1 MRRSAVLAAA
11 VLLAAC
17 FGGDDDAGPDESA
30 PAPGS
35 DESAMRLGIAGPLV
49 VDPAAAS
56 LASPSDLMVLDLLY
70 DGLTRRDAAG
80 VPQPALATEWD
91 ANDELTAFQFQL
103 DAAATFSSG
112 RAVTPD
118 DVIASLERVIA
129 AGDSSLAAL
138 SLEAVKGFGAF
149 ADGDAEHVS
158 GLTSPSA
165 GTVRVELTTPLSV
178 LPSILSSPVLSV
190 VDPATVEGDLGDVDL
205 SGAWTVAST
214 EDGDLVLDNRSEDGS
229 VETIELLAYD
239 DEDAAFAAFED
250 GDVDWAQVPASS
262 YEHAVEEY
270 GDDAF
275 APFQAEL
282 FFGMNVATPALS
294 AQAVREAIMLAIDR
308 DAIVE
313 AVYPDLADT
322 LATVVPA
329 GVPGHDPDRCPA
341 CTPDPDRA
349 ADIISFWFPG
359 GAVPTVHLDF
369 DETPAQTEMAD
380 LVAASLEAAGIPTEL
395 RPLPLDEYEAF
406 VVSGSQELFS
416 FGWIGAY
423 VSPDA
428 YLAPLFGSSANDN
441 LTGFRDAHV
450 DALLEDARAS
460 PSTAENARRWARAE
474 EEILAAA
481 VVVPIAQFRI
491 QVVVADRVDG
501 LQTAVDGTVDW
512 AQVSL
517 AG

>member
-1 MRRSAVLAAA
+1 
-11 VLLAAC
+11 
-17 FGGDDDAGPDESA
+17 
-30 PAPGS
+30 
-35 DESAMRLGIAGPLV
+35 MRLGIAGPLV

-70 DGLTRRDAAG
+70 DGLTRLDAAG

-103 DAAATFSSG
+103 DPAATFSSG

-262 YEHAVEEY
+262 YEQAVEEY

-294 AQAVREAIMLAIDR
+294 VQAVREAIMLAIDR

-349 ADIISFWFPG
+349 ADIISFCVPRTGPCPRCTSTSTRRPPRGDGGPRGRQPRGRRHPHRAAAPAARRVRGIRRVGRPG
-359 GAVPTVHLDF
+359 ALQLRVDRRLRVARCLPRSAVRVVGQRQPH
-369 DETPAQTEMAD
+369 
-380 LVAASLEAAGIPTEL
+380 
-395 RPLPLDEYEAF
+395 RLP
-406 VVSGSQELFS
+406 S
-416 FGWIGAY
+416 
-423 VSPDA
+423 
-428 YLAPLFGSSANDN
+428 
-441 LTGFRDAHV
+441 DAHV

-460 PSTAENARRWARAE
+460 TSTAENARRWARAE
-474 EEILAAA
+474 EEILEAA

-491 QVVVADRVDG
+491 QVVVADRVEG

-517 AG
+517 TG